1 MWTLFATSMK
11 RKLKN
16 PTIIVNYI
24 LLPLLLIVI
33 LGNALSSV
41 FDKNEEGGAAVPAS
55 LSQMHTVVVNDD
67 KGKLGTEIVAFLTSE
82 DNKALFDVT
91 VETDANKAEQMIEDG
106 DAEQYIYIPADLTS
120 GYESKK
126 ESNVTVYGEDSNID
140 KVNITS
146 LLLSTF
152 GDGYLAMDVSSTG
165 NQKELYTHVYSNLL
179 TTNGSKDG
187 STEGKDDSSNITAL
201 SYYGVTMLVLI
212 LVYGLANTMNFVQE
226 EYSEALG
233 DRYLVSPLS
242 RTSLILG
249 QLLTGCAI
257 SIVQGIIIV
266 LCAQWFFDV
275 SYGNNMMVV
284 FFIIVA
290 GSIFFNALGLILG
303 VIARRVKAIDSVV
316 TLLIPV
322 MTFIGG
328 GFIKIDLGGLRNMSI
343 NELYQQPLFDY
354 IQQGVI
360 NLAPVYSSLVAAL
373 GFILISVYSLT
384 RKGVR

>member
-1 MWTLFATSMK
+1 VK
-11 RKLKN
+11 
-16 PTIIVNYI
+16 
-24 LLPLLLIVI
+24 
-33 LGNALSSV
+33 
-41 FDKNEEGGAAVPAS
+41 
-55 LSQMHTVVVNDD
+55 TVVVNEDQ
-67 KGKLGTEIVAFLTSE
+67 GKLGADIVTFLTSE
-82 DNKALFDVT
+82 SNKALFDVT
-91 VETDANKAEQMIEDG
+91 VETDANKAEQMLEDG
-106 DAEQYIYIPADLTS
+106 DVEQYIFIPADLTS
-120 GYESKK
+120 GFENKK
-126 ESNVTVYGEDSNID
+126 VSNVTVYGEDSNID
-140 KVNITS
+140 KVNITG
-146 LLLSTF
+146 LTLSTF
-152 GDGYLAMDVSSTG
+152 GDGYLAMDVSSQS

-179 TTNGSKDG
+179 TTGASADSSGDSGS
-187 STEGKDDSSNITAL
+187 DSSNITAL

-266 LCAQWFFDV
+266 LCAQWMFDV
-275 SYGNNMMVV
+275 SYGDNMLVV

>member
-1 MWTLFATSMK
+1 MWTIFATSMK
-11 RKLKN
+11 RKLTN

-33 LGNALSSV
+33 LGNALSSA
-41 FDKNEEGGAAVPAS
+41 FDKDDEGGAVPAS
-55 LSQMHTVVVNDD
+55 LSQVKTVVVNEDQ
-67 KGKLGTEIVAFLTSE
+67 GKLGADIVTFLTSE
-82 DNKALFDVT
+82 DNKGLFDVT
-91 VETDANKAEQMIEDG
+91 VETDANKAEQMLRDG
-106 DAEQYIYIPADLTS
+106 EAEQYIFIPADLTS
-120 GYESKK
+120 GFENKK
-126 ESNVTVYGEDSNID
+126 NSSVIVYGEDSNID
-140 KVNITS
+140 KVNITG
-146 LLLSTF
+146 LTLSTF
-152 GDGYLAMDVSSTG
+152 GDGYLAMDVSSAG
-165 NQKELYTHVYSNLL
+165 NQKELYTYVYSNLL
-179 TTNGSKDG
+179 TTGASANSSGDG
-187 STEGKDDSSNITAL
+187 SSDSSGITAL

-242 RTSLILG
+242 RTSLIVG

-266 LCAQWFFDV
+266 LCAQWLFDV
-275 SYGNNMMVV
+275 SYGDNMLVV
-284 FFIIVA
+284 FFIIIA

-328 GFIKIDLGGLRNMSI
+328 GFIKIDLGGLRNISI

-373 GFILISVYSLT
+373 GFILISIYSLA

>member
-1 MWTLFATSMK
+1 MWTIFATSMK

-16 PTIIVNYI
+16 PTVIVNYI

-41 FDKNEEGGAAVPAS
+41 FETDEDGEAVPAS
-55 LSQMHTVVVNDD
+55 LSQVKTVVVNADQ
-67 KGKLGTEIVAFLTSE
+67 GKLGADIMTFLTSE

-91 VETDANKAEQMIEDG
+91 VETDAAKAEQMLQDG
-106 DAEQYIYIPADLTS
+106 DVEQYIYIPADLTS
-120 GYESKK
+120 GFENKQEST
-126 ESNVTVYGEDSNID
+126 VTVYGEDSNID
-140 KVNITS
+140 KVNITG
-146 LLLSTF
+146 LMLSTF
-152 GDGYLAMDVSSTG
+152 GDGYLAMDVSSQN
-165 NQKELYTHVYSNLL
+165 NQQELYTHVYSNLL
-179 TTNGSKDG
+179 TTGASAANSGDSGS
-187 STEGKDDSSNITAL
+187 DSSNITAL

-266 LCAQWFFDV
+266 LCAQWLFDV
-275 SYGNNMMVV
+275 TYGDNMLVV
-284 FFIIVA
+284 LFIIVA

-343 NELYQQPLFDY
+343 NELFQQPLFDY

>member
-1 MWTLFATSMK
+1 MWTIFATSMK

-41 FDKNEEGGAAVPAS
+41 FDKADEGEAAVPAS
-55 LSQMHTVVVNDD
+55 LSQMKTVVVNDD
-67 KGKLGTEIVAFLTSE
+67 KGKLGADIVAFLTSE

-91 VETDANKAEQMIEDG
+91 VETDAKKAEQMIGDG
-106 DAEQYIYIPADLTS
+106 DAEQYIYIPSDLTS
-120 GYESKK
+120 SFESKK
-126 ESNVTVYGEDSNID
+126 ESNVTVYGDDSNID
-140 KVNITS
+140 KVNITG
-146 LLLSTF
+146 LMLSTF
-152 GDGYLAMDVSSTG
+152 GDGYLAMDVSSAG
-165 NQKELYTHVYSNLL
+165 NQQELYTHVYSNLL
-179 TTNGSKDG
+179 TTSVSKDG
-187 STEGKDDSSNITAL
+187 NSDSKDDSNITAL

-275 SYGNNMMVV
+275 SYGDNMMVV

-360 NLAPVYSSLVAAL
+360 NLAPVYSSLVVAL

>member
-1 MWTLFATSMK
+1 MWTIFATSMK
-11 RKLKN
+11 RKLTN
-16 PTIIVNYI
+16 PTVIVNYI

-41 FDKNEEGGAAVPAS
+41 FDKDNEESHASAS
-55 LSQMHTVVVNDD
+55 LSKVKTVVVNEDQ
-67 KGKLGTEIVAFLTSE
+67 GKLGTDILAFLTSE
-82 DNKALFDVT
+82 ENKALFDVKIA
-91 VETDANKAEQMIEDG
+91 TDSAKAEQMLKDG
-106 DAEQYIYIPADLTS
+106 DAEQYIYIPSDLTS
-120 GYESKK
+120 GFENKK
-126 ESNVTVYGEDSNID
+126 ASNVTVYGEDYNID
-140 KVNITS
+140 KVNLTS
-146 LLLSTF
+146 LMLSTF
-152 GDGYLAMDVSSTG
+152 GDGYLAMQVSSADK
-165 NQKELYTHVYSNLL
+165 QKELYTHVYSSLL
-179 TTNGSKDG
+179 TTGAGKEGSTEKKDG
-187 STEGKDDSSNITAL
+187 SSSITAL

-275 SYGNNMMVV
+275 SYGDSMLIVL
-284 FFIIVA
+284 FIIIA

-303 VIARRVKAIDSVV
+303 VIARRVKGIDSVV

-343 NELYQQPLFDY
+343 NELFQQPLFDY